1 MHADYTE
8 CITRRFMGEFNTLLS
23 IVFSVYFSRT
33 KIVTT
38 FVLSAWTVAFCVTII
53 YFFAGVDTF
62 VFVKTVPPM
71 IWIQNQLVGAQ
82 EGELV
87 TLECM
92 SEAYPNSIDY
102 WTKDKTTIISNG

>member
-1 MHADYTE
+1 
-8 CITRRFMGEFNTLLS
+8 
-23 IVFSVYFSRT
+23 
-33 KIVTT
+33 
-38 FVLSAWTVAFCVTII
+38 
-53 YFFAGVDTF
+53 
-62 VFVKTVPPM
+62 M

-82 EGELV
+82 EGQSV